1 MNRWDTFRLRAWRWW
16 RWGRRLLAAGLLL
29 AALTLSMTEGET
41 ARAPAG
47 EPTAPA
53 LVAGRDL
60 PPGHVLAAADLSTRE
75 WPVSLL
81 PRGVLSPGEEPL
93 GRVLSAALA
102 TGDPVTDLRLLGPGL
117 YDALDPGLR
126 AVPVRLTDAGVSAL
140 LRPGDRIDLYAVD
153 AGPGAEGADGQLVAA
168 DALVLGVPGMQ
179 DSVIG
184 EGAIVVVAV
193 SQSDATHLVGAAY
206 SRSLAVTLAPP

>member
-1 MNRWDTFRLRAWRWW
+1 MNRWDRFRLRSWRWL
-16 RWGRRLLAAGLLL
+16 RWGRRLLAAGLLVV
-29 AALTLSMTEGET
+29 ALMLTMIDGEA

-53 LVAGRDL
+53 IVAGRDL
-60 PPGHVLAAADLSTRE
+60 PPGHVLSAADLAVQD
-75 WPVSLL
+75 WPVPLL
-81 PRGVLSPGEEPL
+81 PRGALSPGEEPL

-102 TGDPVTDLRLLGPGL
+102 AGDPVTDLRLLGPGL
-117 YDALDPGLR
+117 YDTLDPGLR

-153 AGPGAEGADGQLVAA
+153 AGPGADGVDGQLVAA
-168 DALVLGVPGMQ
+168 DALVLGVPRSEDG
-179 DSVIG
+179 VIG

-193 SQSDATHLVGAAY
+193 SRSDAARLVGAAY
-206 SRSLAVTLAPP
+206 SRSLAATLAPP